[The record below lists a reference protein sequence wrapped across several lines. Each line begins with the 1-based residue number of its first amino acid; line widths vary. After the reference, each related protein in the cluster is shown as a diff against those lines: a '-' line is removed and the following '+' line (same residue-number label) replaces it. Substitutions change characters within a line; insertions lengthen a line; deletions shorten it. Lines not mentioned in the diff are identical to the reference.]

1 MNIQQDS
8 QADKKGRKCRGEV
21 VYIYA
26 FDMAYDMKDTPTG
39 TLLSQQIRDYSAGQS
54 KRSPKNA
61 FFYRPQMIV
70 LPPETREG
78 PHGAVEVRRSVK
90 LFSVGAISIQIR
102 VPFEVENLKSLVAY
116 HEIRFETG
124 SHEKEA
130 YNIAEKVLR
139 ELKAHYIRP
148 VSSLTQDEAYTVFCL
163 YELPQTDDGRTLCA
177 EDWLMSNRREVAGL
191 LMEEHDAA
199 KLSEQES
206 TESTELYVSYYDD
219 DLVVVDWDAALVIG
233 KEDNLDDIIHIM
245 ELANVQMV
253 ELETYDRVLDESL
266 ELAYRDVARGK
277 IAASQQMHRKLREI
291 RVDLARLS
299 DELSNITK
307 FFGDWY
313 LARIFENL
321 AVRFHLGDLHGVID
335 EKLKTL
341 GELYQLIQQD
351 RFNFWMMI
359 LEVTIVLLFVIDLA
373 LLIWR

>member
-1 MNIQQDS
+1 
-8 QADKKGRKCRGEV
+8 
-21 VYIYA
+21 
-26 FDMAYDMKDTPTG
+26 
-39 TLLSQQIRDYSAGQS
+39 
-54 KRSPKNA
+54 
-61 FFYRPQMIV
+61 
-70 LPPETREG
+70 
-78 PHGAVEVRRSVK
+78 
-90 LFSVGAISIQIR
+90 
-102 VPFEVENLKSLVAY
+102 
-116 HEIRFETG
+116 
-124 SHEKEA
+124 
-130 YNIAEKVLR
+130 
-139 ELKAHYIRP
+139 
-148 VSSLTQDEAYTVFCL
+148 
-163 YELPQTDDGRTLCA
+163 
-177 EDWLMSNRREVAGL
+177 
-191 LMEEHDAA
+191 
-199 KLSEQES
+199 
-206 TESTELYVSYYDD
+206 VSYYDD

-313 LARIFENL
+313 LAKIFENL